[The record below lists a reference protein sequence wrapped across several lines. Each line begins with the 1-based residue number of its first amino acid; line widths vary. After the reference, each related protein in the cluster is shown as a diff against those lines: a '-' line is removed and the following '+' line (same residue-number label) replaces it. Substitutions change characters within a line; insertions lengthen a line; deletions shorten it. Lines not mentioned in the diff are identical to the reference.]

1 MKHLVKRLG
10 ARTFL
15 VALFAAV
22 VAALAGSLASPAY
35 ADTGQF
41 QICKVAGNGV
51 TAGTNF
57 TFTVNGQ
64 TTVIVAAGACTVVG
78 QFDLG
83 TNVTVQETV
92 PSGVEVSAIVASE
105 DAILASS
112 DLATGAAVVTI
123 GGFHNT
129 VTFTNQAV
137 VQPPAICTFTKG
149 FYRNHPQ
156 AVAQIIQGLGGTL
169 SVGGTAL
176 TTAQVQAILDATPGK
191 PGNVTFSSNLLLNTT
206 QQLITALLNLGGN
219 VGAAPAA
226 VQSAIADAQ
235 AGIDVTVSGSQIQI
249 TTTLTQD
256 QVSGLTATLSN
267 FNEGK
272 FSGFSSCES

>member
-1 MKHLVKRLG
+1 LVLALLG
-10 ARTFL
+10 G
-15 VALFAAV
+15 VVAAV
-22 VAALAGSLASPAY
+22 VGGLASPAY
-35 ADTGQF
+35 AGTGQF
-41 QICKVAGNGV
+41 TICKVAGNGV

-57 TFTVNGQ
+57 AFTVNGQ
-64 TTVIVAAGACTVVG
+64 TTVTVAAGACTVVG

-83 TNVTVQETV
+83 SNVTVQETV
-92 PSGVEVSAIVASE
+92 PSGVEVSSITVSE
-105 DAILASS
+105 DAILASA
-112 DLATGAAVVTI
+112 DLATGTAVVTI

-129 VTFTNQAV
+129 VTYTNQAV
-137 VQPPAICTFTKG
+137 VRPPAICTFTKG
-149 FYRNHPQ
+149 YYRNHPE
-156 AVAQIIQGLGGTL
+156 AVAQIIQAQGGTG
-169 SVGGTAL
+169 SIGGTAL

-219 VGAAPAA
+219 VNAAPAD

-235 AGIDVTVSGSQIQI
+235 AGIDVTLSGGQIQI

-256 QVSGLTATLSN
+256 QLSALTATLTN

-272 FSGFSSCES
+272 LSGFPSCD